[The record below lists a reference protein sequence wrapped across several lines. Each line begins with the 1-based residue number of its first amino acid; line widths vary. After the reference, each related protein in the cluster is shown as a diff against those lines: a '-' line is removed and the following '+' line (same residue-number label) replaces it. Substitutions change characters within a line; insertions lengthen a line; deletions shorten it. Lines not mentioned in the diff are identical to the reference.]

1 MDSDYEQKYLK
12 YKAKYL
18 ELKRQYDNMKGGL
31 VGDIPISKLKAVK
44 KESEVPAQIKEYIDL
59 MRIPNTE
66 VIRVGSNAL
75 KIQPYFSDIDIMD
88 IVSFNKETEE
98 VITMFMINLKKILER
113 IATMP
118 NVFFSDFKAGG
129 LHWTVEQI
137 MEGTNNGL
145 GLNFACKI
153 KDVVKLDLI
162 APYEGRYVEM
172 STFYILKG
180 NQGYINVNDDY
191 FSNFET
197 SLKKDIVEYKD
208 SKPFKAVKRVWS
220 LARMRND
227 LARLNELK
235 KLVNSNVALLGQINA
250 DLETIKL
257 LLEHE
262 SVYDLEFVINEL
274 NGFKGKISNILDIQ
288 MDEEKIDIL
297 LDLLINQ
304 FTNKQSSRVL
314 ISTIDRLHDYILEVI
329 NNETKEYLLSIDFSF
344 PIKES
349 EVSGLIETGKKK
361 TTDESIIDSI

>member
-1 MDSDYEQKYLK
+1 MDSDYEKKYLK

-59 MRIPNTE
+59 MRIPGTE

-75 KIQPYFSDIDIMD
+75 KIQPYFSDIDIMN
-88 IVSFNKETEE
+88 IVSYNKDSEE
-98 VITMFMINLKKILER
+98 VINIFINNLKKILEN
-113 IATMP
+113 ILTLP

-129 LHWTVEQI
+129 LHWTVEEI
-137 MEGTNNGL
+137 MNGTKDGL
-145 GLNFACKI
+145 GLNYACKI
-153 KDVVKLDLI
+153 KGVVKLDLI
-162 APYEGRYVEM
+162 APYDGRYVEM

-180 NQGYINVNDDY
+180 NSGYINVNDDY
-191 FSNFET
+191 FSNFEN
-197 SLKKDIVEYKD
+197 SLKEDIVEYKD

-227 LARLNELK
+227 LGRLNELK
-235 KLVNSNVALLGQINA
+235 NLINSNVALLGQINA

-257 LLEHE
+257 LLEHG
-262 SVYDLEFVINEL
+262 SAYDLNFVISEL

-304 FTNKQSSRVL
+304 FTTKQSNRVL
-314 ISTIDRLHDYILEVI
+314 IATIDRLHDYILEVI
-329 NNETKEYLLSIDFSF
+329 NKETNEYLTSINFTF

-349 EVSGLIETGKKK
+349 EVAGLIESGKKPS
-361 TTDESIIDSI
+361 TDDAIIDSI